1 MTTDVT
7 HPTGTGDPGPAL
19 MPTDRS
25 RPFDPPDRLA
35 ELRRDAPVVRLR
47 YPDGHLGWLVTG
59 YHIAREILVDQR
71 FSARSEL
78 KRVPVRRP
86 SAEPFFG
93 RPALPGWF
101 LDMDPPRHTRF
112 RRLLAGHFTARRAE
126 ALAPRIERIV
136 AEHLEAMAAAGGP
149 IDLVDAFALP
159 IPSLVICELIG
170 VPYAE
175 RGEFQRN
182 SATLFSLEVTADEAN
197 AAMAVLDGFLLDL
210 VRRRRQEPADDLLS
224 RLTATGE
231 LSDEELTGVGV
242 LLLTAGHETV
252 ASMLGLGTLAL
263 LCHPAQARQLRA
275 SDGDVPGAVEE
286 LLRYLSIFHF
296 GVPRTPLEDVEI
308 AGVALRA
315 GESITISIP
324 AANRDPDRFEGP
336 DVLDLTRSAR
346 GHLAFG
352 FGVHQC
358 IGQNLARV
366 QMRIAYPALLRR
378 FPGLR
383 PAVPIS
389 DVQFSGDMG
398 FYGVHELPVTW

>member
-1 MTTDVT
+1 VTTDVT
-7 HPTGTGDPGPAL
+7 HPAGTGDPEPAL
-19 MPTDRS
+19 LPTGRS
-25 RPFDPPDRLA
+25 RPFDPPDLLA
-35 ELRRDAPVVRLR
+35 ELRQDAPVCRLR

-59 YHIAREILVDQR
+59 YRTAREILVDPR

-101 LDMDPPRHTRF
+101 LDMDPPQHTRF
-112 RRLLAGHFTARRAE
+112 RRLLAGQFTARRTA
-126 ALAPRIERIV
+126 ALAPRVEQIV
-136 AEHLEAMAAAGGP
+136 AEQLEAMATAGGP
-149 IDLVDAFALP
+149 VDLVDAFALP
-159 IPSLVICELIG
+159 IPSLMICELLG

-175 RGEFQRN
+175 RAEFQRN
-182 SATLFSLEVTADEAN
+182 SATLFSLEVTAEEAN
-197 AAMAVLDGFLLDL
+197 AAMAVLDAFLLDL
-210 VRRRRQEPADDLLS
+210 VRRRRREPAADLLS
-224 RLTATGE
+224 TLTASGE
-231 LSDEELTGVGV
+231 LTDEELTGVGV

-263 LCHPAQARQLRA
+263 LCHPAQARLLR
-275 SDGDVPGAVEE
+275 DGGVDVPGAVEE

-296 GVPRTPLEDVEI
+296 GVPRTPLQDVEI
-308 AGVALRA
+308 AGVPMRA
-315 GESITISIP
+315 GESVTISIP
-324 AANRDPDRFEGP
+324 AANRDPDRFEEP

-358 IGQNLARV
+358 IGQGLARV
-366 QMRIAYPALLRR
+366 QMHIAYPALLRR

-383 PAVPIS
+383 LAVPLPE
-389 DVQFSGDMG
+389 VRLSGDMG
-398 FYGVHELPVTW
+398 FYGVHQLPVTW